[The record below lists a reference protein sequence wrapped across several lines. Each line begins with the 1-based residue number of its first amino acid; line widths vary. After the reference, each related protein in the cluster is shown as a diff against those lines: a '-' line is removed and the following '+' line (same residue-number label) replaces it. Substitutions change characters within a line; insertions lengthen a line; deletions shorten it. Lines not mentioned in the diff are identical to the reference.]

1 MGEPGEPI
9 TEIAET
15 EEVDGISPAPPRP
28 RTVTFSAS
36 PTKPAR
42 PAPAPTPER
51 PGAVST
57 QFLFLQLYQAAGIS
71 NSYTDKP
78 LLLPPSKA
86 VESSLRNLVRIFCCE
101 TNKVGVLFVGPG
113 QARDEKAILGNQFG
127 SSRYAAFLSG
137 LGSLVDISSTDPA
150 QVFLGGL
157 DSRDDGQFHYVWQ
170 DDAMQQVYHTATLMP
185 NSDPQFNKKK
195 RHIGNDYVAIVYN
208 DSGERYGPGTVK
220 GQFIYAHIIVE
231 PLEFGSNRISVVCKP
246 ELEGELGHMAA
257 PKIVSDP
264 NLSCLVKQIALHC
277 NLDAIIHSKSSM
289 KVDPYASNWL
299 ERLRHIKRLR
309 GKVLKEQEEKE
320 TSGMIHDFTG
330 KLSYLV

>member
-150 QVFLGGL
+150 QVFRGGL

-185 NSDPQFNKKK
+185 NSDLQFNKKK
-195 RHIGNDYVAIVYN
+195 LHIGNDFVAIVYN
-208 DSGERYGPGTVK
+208 DSGERYGPGTVM
-220 GQFIYAHIIVE
+220 GQFIIVE